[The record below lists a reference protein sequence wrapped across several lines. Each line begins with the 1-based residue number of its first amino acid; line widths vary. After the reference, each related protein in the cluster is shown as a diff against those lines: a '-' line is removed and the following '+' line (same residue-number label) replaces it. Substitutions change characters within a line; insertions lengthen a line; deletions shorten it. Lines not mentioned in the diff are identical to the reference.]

1 MDNSCSTTVCGT
13 GEWGGPAPGDPSTD
27 VVLTAT
33 ATYGGIQVA
42 WGYPT
47 TNPHAVAHTLLYRS
61 TSDNVATAVE
71 LAVVSGSTYFD
82 RIATEGNY
90 FYWIKIVS
98 VNGTVGAFVG
108 PASATARNRGED
120 TVADLIGK
128 IAADTLSENL
138 KKDVLKITQTSE
150 ELRQEI
156 LDRIAANNALQGIV
170 GGLQTDLEDAI
181 TYMGTESI
189 ERREGASAI
198 VGEMLLIAAANAENA
213 AAITE
218 ERTAR
223 VDALSAV
230 VTDVTTLQAA
240 TEDYAIALQEEATIR
255 AEETG
260 ALFAEKYVKI
270 DLAGNVSG
278 YGLSAR
284 VDPDG
289 STSNFRVSADKFS
302 ISSPNYV
309 GTTAPPANMRHQGKV
324 WIDTT
329 AGAGNEVVRWWNA
342 GTNAWS
348 LVPIESAQPFVYYAS
363 PTTLSDGTIIQP
375 GLYVNS
381 ALITKLR
388 ADQIDTR
395 GLTIKD
401 AEGNIIFGSGT
412 GLDWGSIGGTNKPQ
426 DGATRNVFRGN
437 WVTGSAY
444 AVGDTVMDGGNGW
457 SAKVAH
463 DAVAGNRPPASGVG
477 NTWWAA
483 YTVKGADGSSGID
496 GLTIVAPNTSHT
508 LPATSAGVVSS
519 YTGSGT
525 TIQIYEGSAAL
536 GAVASLTTTNSQFT
550 VGTPYVSGTSSITVG
565 GRTYSSI
572 TATVAQHSTMSS
584 TGDECVITY
593 PITLRRANG
602 TVVNMSVQQTITKSR
617 AGSTGATGS
626 TGADGAM
633 GPAGPKGDTGTQGI
647 PGTPGANGVTLYT
660 WVKYAND
667 AVGTGISDSP
677 GGKSYIGVAYNKTTA
692 TELDDPALYTWSLI
706 KGDQGIQGPVGPQGS
721 PTYTWIKYAN
731 DASGSGMSDAS
742 TGKTHIGIAVNKST
756 ATEGTVASDYTWAL
770 IQGPKGD
777 QGTQGIPGT
786 PGATGTTLYTWIKYA
801 DSPTT
806 GISDFPS
813 GKAYIG
819 VAYNKTTAT
828 ESVAYADYSW
838 SLIKGDQGIQGNAGT
853 PGQTTYTW
861 IKYADS
867 SSGTSM
873 SDSPTNKTYIGI
885 AVNKTTNVESTA
897 AADYTWALIQ
907 GPKGDTGTQGI
918 QGPVGPQGQATYTW
932 VKYADTPTTGISDF
946 PSGKKYLGIAYN
958 KTTATET
965 ETYSDYSW
973 ALIQGEQGQQG
984 PAGLQGQA
992 TYTWVKYADDALG
1005 DGISDSPTNKAY
1017 IGIAPNK
1024 STATESMVAADY
1036 TWSLFQGPQG
1046 IQGIKGTDGS
1056 TLYTWIKYA
1065 DTPTTGISDFPS
1077 GKAYI
1082 GVAYNKTTASET
1094 ETYADYS
1101 WSLIK
1106 GDQGIQGNAGTP
1118 GQTTYTWIK
1127 YADDATGTTG
1137 LSDSAT
1143 GKKYIGIAPNK
1154 LTAVEST
1161 TPGDYTWALIQ
1172 GPQGPQG
1179 EQGEQGLPGQGQVKG
1194 VAFFKSAAVSVSAPS
1209 GGSFTSPTPTTADWS
1224 DGVPA
1229 GTAPLW
1235 QSTRLFTSDGLSPQQ
1250 ATWTTPQK
1258 VANTTSVKY
1267 QFSLN
1272 NSTWSDTASVDSLY
1286 MRTGTSLDGG
1296 ASWSYSAGVKIK
1308 GEIGP
1313 VGDTGPAGPALVLL
1327 VSRTPSFTATDGV
1340 LDAGQPNIVFT
1351 ATLEGDIDPGTATY
1365 AWTVTGTQT
1374 QPALGNTASI
1384 TLTAAQFGVATS
1396 AIVQC
1401 TVSGISDQVAVHR
1414 LNKST
1419 AAAGATVGADGSNLK
1434 TGLGV
1439 NMVFNGDYTDGAAGT
1454 YAGYYTTGSA
1464 PLIGHNLASHTLQG
1478 EGTAYVY
1485 LTTTPAANSVFD
1497 ADVVNGAAGKLFPV
1511 QAGKRYEVS
1520 AWFNSHRCSGAAS
1533 VLFYNSSGGQISQS
1547 FANSI
1552 AYQSGISSMADLR
1565 QSWGIFTAPVGAVSA
1580 KVILRATAT
1589 GAATPYLFFSRVYFG
1604 EAGAVQTEASAW
1616 SPGRG
1621 ISQITPGNASTYIA
1635 DASIAKAQMGVA
1647 SIGSAQIESAAVDT
1661 LKVAGNAITAAS
1673 TASVSIS
1680 AGTDV
1685 TRYSNAVVYSAPAN
1699 TAITV
1704 LVIVTGRT
1712 GSSSGSTTNLR
1723 RLILRWGFGT
1733 DSSAHTELLDTGQSP
1748 WIGDFFSM
1756 SALVTIPANEFRY
1769 FSICMENPSQ
1779 NTTSMT
1785 ANINFFAAKR

>member
-13 GEWGGPAPGDPSTD
+13 GEWDGPAPGDPSTD

-33 ATYGGIQVA
+33 ATYGGIQVV

-61 TSDNVATAVE
+61 TSGNVATAVE

-329 AGAGNEVVRWWNA
+329 AGEGNEVVRWWNA

-395 GLTIKD
+395 GLTIRD
-401 AEGNIIFGSGT
+401 AVGNIIFGSGT

-444 AVGDTVMDGGNGW
+444 AVGDTVMDVGNGW

-483 YTVKGADGSSGID
+483 YTVKGDAGSNGLD
-496 GLTIVAPNTSHT
+496 GLTVVAPNSSHT
-508 LPATSAGVVSS
+508 LPASSDGAVSS

-525 TIQIYEGSAAL
+525 TIEVFDGSTAVN
-536 GAVASLTTTNSQFT
+536 AVATITGNNQFT
-550 VGTPYVSGTSSITVG
+550 VGTPVVTGTSTISPG
-565 GRTYSSI
+565 ARTYSG
-572 TATVAQHSTMSS
+572 TVATVAQHGTMSTAGTIS
-584 TGDECVITY
+584 ILTY
-593 PITLRRANG
+593 PITVRRSNG
-602 TVVNMSVQQTITKSR
+602 TNVNLSFKQTLTKSL
-617 AGSTGATGS
+617 AGTNGTNGAAGQGQVKGIAFLRSATNPGTPSVTGTYADPKPTGWS
-626 TGADGAM
+626 DGIPAGTLPLWQTTRIFTSDGAAPQQSAWTAPSM
-633 GPAGPKGDTGTQGI
+633 VANTSSVKYQFSTNNTIWNDSASVDSVYIRTGTSTDGGTTWAFSAGVKIKGEQGPKGDSGTQGI
-647 PGTPGANGVTLYT
+647 PGTPGTNGV
-660 WVKYAND
+660 
-667 AVGTGISDSP
+667 
-677 GGKSYIGVAYNKTTA
+677 
-692 TELDDPALYTWSLI
+692 
-706 KGDQGIQGPVGPQGS
+706 
-721 PTYTWIKYAN
+721 
-731 DASGSGMSDAS
+731 
-742 TGKTHIGIAVNKST
+742 
-756 ATEGTVASDYTWAL
+756 
-770 IQGPKGD
+770 
-777 QGTQGIPGT
+777 
-786 PGATGTTLYTWIKYA
+786 TLYTWIKYA

-838 SLIKGDQGIQGNAGT
+838 SLIKGDQGIQGNVGT

-867 SSGTSM
+867 SSGTGM
-873 SDSPTNKTYIGI
+873 SDSPTNKTHIGI
-885 AVNKTTNVESTA
+885 AVNKTTNVESA
-897 AADYTWALIQ
+897 DAADYTWALIQ

-958 KTTATET
+958 KITATES

-984 PAGLQGQA
+984 PTGLQ
-992 TYTWVKYADDALG
+992 
-1005 DGISDSPTNKAY
+1005 
-1017 IGIAPNK
+1017 
-1024 STATESMVAADY
+1024 
-1036 TWSLFQGPQG
+1036 
-1046 IQGIKGTDGS
+1046 
-1056 TLYTWIKYA
+1056 
-1065 DTPTTGISDFPS
+1065 
-1077 GKAYI
+1077 
-1082 GVAYNKTTASET
+1082 
-1094 ETYADYS
+1094 
-1101 WSLIK
+1101 
-1106 GDQGIQGNAGTP
+1106 

-1127 YADDATGTTG
+1127 YADNATGTTG

-1154 LTAVEST
+1154 LTSVEST
-1161 TPGDYTWALIQ
+1161 IPGDYTWALIQ
-1172 GPQGPQG
+1172 GPQG
-1179 EQGEQGLPGQGQVKG
+1179 E
-1194 VAFFKSAAVSVSAPS
+1194 
-1209 GGSFTSPTPTTADWS
+1209 
-1224 DGVPA
+1224 
-1229 GTAPLW
+1229 
-1235 QSTRLFTSDGLSPQQ
+1235 
-1250 ATWTTPQK
+1250 
-1258 VANTTSVKY
+1258 
-1267 QFSLN
+1267 
-1272 NSTWSDTASVDSLY
+1272 
-1286 MRTGTSLDGG
+1286 
-1296 ASWSYSAGVKIK
+1296 
-1308 GEIGP
+1308 

-1340 LDAGQPNIVFT
+1340 LDVGQPNIVFT

-1712 GSSSGSTTNLR
+1712 GSSSGSTNNLR
-1723 RLILRWGFGT
+1723 RLLLRWGFGT

-1779 NTTSMT
+1779 NTTGMT